1 MQKARE
7 QSRKREQE
15 MESPKEGP
23 HNRVL
28 GTKRRPMWLK
38 AGAGKHLFVKGQLV
52 NILSFMGHPILGAT
66 AKPPWTIHE

>member
-1 MQKARE
+1 
-7 QSRKREQE
+7 
-15 MESPKEGP
+15 
-23 HNRVL
+23 
-28 GTKRRPMWLK
+28 MWLK